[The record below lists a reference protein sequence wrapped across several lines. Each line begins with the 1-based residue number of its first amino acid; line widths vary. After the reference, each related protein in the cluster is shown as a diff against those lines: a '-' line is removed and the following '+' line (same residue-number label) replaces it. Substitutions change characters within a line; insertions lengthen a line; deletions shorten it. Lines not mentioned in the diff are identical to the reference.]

1 MVSVGAGITVM
12 SVNVSTSDGGG
23 LTADQITDLAMD
35 KILNVANTAPEPI
48 RDQAIAFQENIRT
61 VLKEYIDLAG
71 REERA
76 TIAQKIRE
84 AGQQDLADFIRR
96 I

>member
-1 MVSVGAGITVM
+1 M

>member
-12 SVNVSTSDGGG
+12 SVNVSTSDNGG
-23 LTADQITDLAMD
+23 LTVDQITDLAMD

-48 RDQAIAFQENIRT
+48 KDQAIAFQKNIRA

-76 TIAQKIRE
+76 TIVQKIRE
-84 AGQQDLADFIRR
+84 AGQKDLADLIRR